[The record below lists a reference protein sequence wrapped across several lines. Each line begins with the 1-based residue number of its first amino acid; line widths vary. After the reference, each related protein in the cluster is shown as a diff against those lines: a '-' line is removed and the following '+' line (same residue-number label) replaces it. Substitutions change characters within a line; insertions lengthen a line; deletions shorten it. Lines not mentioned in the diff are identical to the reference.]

1 MKIGREIKETWAEIE
16 ELQFIGV
23 LSRVYAPGDYKLADL
38 GEDGVVRMRLVGL
51 HRDVKADGEPV
62 NATWIAGDLTAKRH
76 QMHNDWF
83 GEYGKSDLRKWL
95 NDELYNRLPD
105 DLKRIIV
112 PVLKRQVAYDADWN
126 CYTDEVVDK
135 IWIPSF
141 SELFEGGYPE
151 LFSDDESRAMGQF
164 YWCRSA
170 GNTSYF
176 IGVNSSGYNS
186 STGAITSYPL
196 PLGFS
201 T

>member
-16 ELQFIGV
+16 ELQKNGAL
-23 LSRVYAPGDYKLADL
+23 LSRCVPGDYKLVDF
-38 GEDGVVRMRLVGL
+38 GEDGVIRMRLVGL
-51 HRDVKADGEPV
+51 HKDVREDGVPAS
-62 NATWIAGDLTAKRH
+62 ATWIAGDLTAKRH

-83 GEYGKSDLRKWL
+83 GEYSKSDLRKWL

-141 SELFEGGYPE
+141 AELFEGGYPD
-151 LFSDDESRAMGQF
+151 LFTDDESRAMGAF
-164 YWCRSA
+164 YWLRSA
-170 GNTSYF
+170 NGASYF
-176 IGVNSSGYNS
+176 YYVSSSGDFSYYN
-186 STGAITSYPL
+186 ASYSRAL
-196 PLGFS
+196 ALGFS

>member
-16 ELQFIGV
+16 ELQLVGA
-23 LSRVYAPGDYKLADL
+23 LLKAYAPGDYKLVDL
-38 GEDGVVRMRLVGL
+38 GEDGVIRMRLAGL

-62 NATWIAGDLTAKRH
+62 SATWIAGDLTAKRH
-76 QMHNDWF
+76 RIHHDWF
-83 GEYGKSDLRKWL
+83 GEYSKSDLRKWL

-141 SELFEGGYPE
+141 SEVFEGGYPD
-151 LFSDDESRAMGQF
+151 LFSDDESRAMAS
-164 YWCRSA
+164 WWWLRSA
-170 GNTSYF
+170 YSNYDFYF
-176 IGVNSSGYNS
+176 VTSSGTGS
-186 STGAITSYPL
+186 SYDASTAGAL
-196 PLGFS
+196 ALGFS

>member
-16 ELQFIGV
+16 ELQKNGAL
-23 LSRVYAPGDYKLADL
+23 LSRCVPGDYKLVDF
-38 GEDGVVRMRLVGL
+38 GEDGVIRMRFAGL
-51 HRDVKADGEPV
+51 DKDVMEYGEPAY
-62 NATWIAGDLTAKRH
+62 ATWVAGDLTAKRH

-83 GEYGKSDLRKWL
+83 GEYSKSDLRKWL

-141 SELFEGGYPE
+141 AELFEGGYPD
-151 LFSDDESRAMGQF
+151 LFTDDESRAMGAF
-164 YWCRSA
+164 WWLRSA
-170 GNTSYF
+170 YGNSYF
-176 IGVNSSGYNS
+176 YSVNSSGNGNY
-186 STGAITSYPL
+186 TGASSSYAL
-196 PLGFS
+196 ALRFS

>member
-16 ELQFIGV
+16 ELQKNGAL
-23 LSRVYAPGDYKLADL
+23 LSRCVPGDYKLVDF
-38 GEDGVVRMRLVGL
+38 GKDGVIRMRFAGL
-51 HRDVKADGEPV
+51 HKDVREYGEPAY
-62 NATWIAGDLTAKRH
+62 ATWVAGDLTAKRH

-83 GEYGKSDLRKWL
+83 GEYSKSDLRKWL

-141 SELFEGGYPE
+141 AELFEGGYPD
-151 LFSDDESRAMGQF
+151 LFTDDESRAMGAF
-164 YWCRSA
+164 YWLRSA
-170 GNTSYF
+170 YNTNYF
-176 IGVNSSGYNS
+176 YYVGSSGDSNYNTA
-186 STGAITSYPL
+186 STSRAL
-196 PLGFS
+196 ALGFS

>member
-16 ELQFIGV
+16 ELQKNGAL
-23 LSRVYAPGDYKLADL
+23 LSRCVPGDYKLVDF
-38 GEDGVVRMRLVGL
+38 GEDGVIRMRFAGL
-51 HRDVKADGEPV
+51 HKDVREDGEPV
-62 NATWIAGDLTAKRH
+62 YATWIAGDLTAKRH
-76 QMHNDWF
+76 RMHNDWF
-83 GEYGKSDLRKWL
+83 GEYSKSDLRKWL

-141 SELFEGGYPE
+141 AELFECGYPD
-151 LFSDDESRAMGQF
+151 LFTDDESRAMGAF
-164 YWCRSA
+164 WWLRSA
-170 GNTSYF
+170 YTNSSFCY
-176 IGVNSSGYNS
+176 VNSSGGNNFTSAINS
-186 STGAITSYPL
+186 RAL
-196 PLGFS
+196 ALGFS

>member
-16 ELQFIGV
+16 ELQKNGAL
-23 LSRVYAPGDYKLADL
+23 LSRCVPGDYKLVDF
-38 GEDGVVRMRLVGL
+38 GEDGVIRMRLVGL
-51 HRDVKADGEPV
+51 HKDVREDGVPAS
-62 NATWIAGDLTAKRH
+62 ATWIAGDLTAKRH

-83 GEYGKSDLRKWL
+83 GEYSKSDLRKWL

-141 SELFEGGYPE
+141 AELFEGGYPD
-151 LFSDDESRAMGQF
+151 LFTDDESRAMGAF
-164 YWCRSA
+164 YWLRSA
-170 GNTSYF
+170 YGNYNF
-176 IGVNSSGYNS
+176 FGVNSSGNSNYNDA
-186 STGAITSYPL
+186 TNSYPL
-196 PLGFS
+196 ALGFS

>member
-16 ELQFIGV
+16 ELQKNGAL
-23 LSRVYAPGDYKLADL
+23 LSRCVPGDYKLVDF
-38 GEDGVVRMRLVGL
+38 GEDGVIRMRFAGL
-51 HRDVKADGEPV
+51 HKDVREYGEPAY
-62 NATWIAGDLTAKRH
+62 ATWVAGDLTAKRH

-83 GEYGKSDLRKWL
+83 GEYSKSDLRKWL

-141 SELFEGGYPE
+141 AELFEGGYPD
-151 LFSDDESRAMGQF
+151 LFTDNESRAMGAF
-164 YWCRSA
+164 YWLRSA
-170 GNTSYF
+170 NYTSSAYY
-176 IGVNSSGYNS
+176 VNSDGDSFSDYVGNAYAL
-186 STGAITSYPL
+186 T
-196 PLGFS
+196 LGFS

>member
-16 ELQFIGV
+16 ELQSAGA
-23 LSRVYAPGDYKLADL
+23 LLKAYAPGDYKVVDF
-38 GEDGVVRMRLVGL
+38 GEDGAIRMRLAGL
-51 HRDVKADGEPV
+51 HKDVKGDGEPV

-76 QMHNDWF
+76 RMHNDWF
-83 GEYGKSDLRKWL
+83 GEYSKSDLRKWL
-95 NDELYNRLPD
+95 NEELYNRLPD
-105 DLKRIIV
+105 DLKRLIV
-112 PVLKRQVAYDADWN
+112 PTLKRQVAYDADWN

-164 YWCRSA
+164 YWLRSA
-170 GNTSYF
+170 YTSSSFYGVYSSGNVTSYAAY
-176 IGVNSSGYNS
+176 S
-186 STGAITSYPL
+186 AYPL
-196 PLGFS
+196 ALGFS

>member
-1 MKIGREIKETWAEIE
+1 MKIGREIKETWAEIK
-16 ELQFIGV
+16 ELQKAGAL
-23 LSRVYAPGDYKLADL
+23 LSRCTPGDYKLVDF
-38 GEDGVVRMRLVGL
+38 GEDGVIRMRLAGL
-51 HRDVKADGEPV
+51 HKDVREDGEPV
-62 NATWIAGDLTAKRH
+62 YATWIAGNLTAKRH
-76 QMHNDWF
+76 RMHNDWL
-83 GEYGKSDLRKWL
+83 GEYSKSDLRKWL
-95 NDELYNRLPD
+95 NDELYNRLPE
-105 DLKRIIV
+105 DLKSIIV

-164 YWCRSA
+164 YWTRSA
-170 GNTSYF
+170 SSSNYF
-176 IGVNSSGYNS
+176 YGVISSGNING
-186 STGAITSYPL
+186 TGAFASIPL

>member
-16 ELQFIGV
+16 ELQKNGAL
-23 LSRVYAPGDYKLADL
+23 LSRCAPGDYKLVDL
-38 GEDGVVRMRLVGL
+38 GEDGVIRMRFAGL
-51 HRDVKADGEPV
+51 HKDVREYGEPAY
-62 NATWIAGDLTAKRH
+62 ATWVAGDLTAKRH

-83 GEYGKSDLRKWL
+83 GEYSKSDLRKWL

-141 SELFEGGYPE
+141 AELFEGGYPD
-151 LFSDDESRAMGQF
+151 LFTDDESRAMGAF
-164 YWCRSA
+164 YWLRSA
-170 GNTSYF
+170 YYTSGFYR
-176 IGVNSSGYNS
+176 VDSSGGGNYGYAFN
-186 STGAITSYPL
+186 SYPL
-196 PLGFS
+196 ALGFS